1 MGWKLQDNGTQED
14 EYDYLFKL
22 GLFGDPGVGE
32 EQTAGPLHHEFNLE
46 SNSTTGV
53 EFAT

>member
-22 GLFGDPGVGE
+22 GLFGDPGMGKS
-32 EQTAGPLHHEFNLE
+32 NLLDLFTHR
-46 SNSTTGV
+46 SST
-53 EFAT
+53 